1 MPEDIHLF
9 KSKQRRAAVEWC
21 DQVIYTELAEAV
33 YLGAQ
38 PLFADKASFRAIAQI
53 IDDRLVWLGSN
64 TLKRAD
70 FKKDHKGSVALQ
82 APPSSSP
89 GLYR

>member
-1 MPEDIHLF
+1 MSEDIHLF

-64 TLKRAD
+64 T
-70 FKKDHKGSVALQ
+70 
-82 APPSSSP
+82 
-89 GLYR
+89 